1 MRIENMISNLDEANL
16 AEQAARLDD
25 PNNPN
30 VCNGRWTDQEHDRF
44 VEALRLF
51 GKDWN
56 KI

>member
-1 MRIENMISNLDEANL
+1 MISNLDEANL

-30 VCNGRWTDQEHDRF
+30 VYNGRWTDQEHDRF